1 MTRKLYARPAI
12 KRGPKLAAIAASQV
26 EPLRP
31 VIKPISGFI
40 SADSIG

>member
-1 MTRKLYARPAI
+1 MTRKRYARPVI
-12 KRGPKLAAIAASQV
+12 KPGPKLAAIAASQV
-26 EPLRP
+26 EPIRP